1 MIQDKNEVNRKIGN
15 ISCLHILDF
24 LGDSGYKYGRR
35 KLFMSGLFNLAVSV
49 GFFMFFLGTGGEQLL
64 TGVFNAFAGDHNAFA
79 DIIMNGLGYG
89 PMLA

>member
-1 MIQDKNEVNRKIGN
+1 
-15 ISCLHILDF
+15 
-24 LGDSGYKYGRR
+24 
-35 KLFMSGLFNLAVSV
+35 MSGLFNLAVSV